1 MQKQN
6 FKNLRK
12 PFPDIQVKNI
22 CAKFQ
27 VSMANGTSAT
37 SITNKYTY
45 KHTHTQNGMKT
56 EEPYIFSYLVL
67 SL

>member
-1 MQKQN
+1 MQKQK

-27 VSMANGTSAT
+27 VSTANDTSAT
-37 SITNKYTY
+37 SITNK
-45 KHTHTQNGMKT
+45 HTNIQTHKERYEN
-56 EEPYIFSYLVL
+56 
-67 SL
+67 